1 MGGVGGWNGGLRG
14 CPPLRRQAMVLAPY
28 ILVAPRLF
36 ADQCSE
42 RITLGTLVQTS
53 NSFDKVFASL
63 SVFDLLPRQAGKAR
77 RGQGR
82 RAPKPAVGKGTVP
95 QSPPWAWAPCPRGRC
110 GQGHGAY
117 PVPCGLW

>member
-1 MGGVGGWNGGLRG
+1 
-14 CPPLRRQAMVLAPY
+14 MVLAPY

-63 SVFDLLPRQAGKAR
+63 SVI
-77 RGQGR
+77 
-82 RAPKPAVGKGTVP
+82 
-95 QSPPWAWAPCPRGRC
+95 SENW
-110 GQGHGAY
+110 
-117 PVPCGLW
+117 

>member
-1 MGGVGGWNGGLRG
+1 
-14 CPPLRRQAMVLAPY
+14 MVLAPY

-63 SVFDLLPRQAGKAR
+63 SVISENWCATLPRR
-77 RGQGR
+77 VPHRHGR
-82 RAPKPAVGKGTVP
+82 RARPRVP
-95 QSPPWAWAPCPRGRC
+95 EGRDELAHAP
-110 GQGHGAY
+110 
-117 PVPCGLW
+117 L